1 MTTIT
6 INKRTKAGKILFE
19 LAGILA
25 DKDGSV
31 SIIETVSNSKTP
43 NAKTLKAMKDAES
56 KTYLISIKD
65 KADFYK
71 KMNL

>member
-25 DKDGSV
+25 DKDESV
-31 SIIETVSNSKTP
+31 FIIETVNESKIP
-43 NAKTLKAMKDAES
+43 NLKTRKAMKEAES
-56 KTYLISIKD
+56 KTNLISIKD

-71 KMNL
+71 KMNM